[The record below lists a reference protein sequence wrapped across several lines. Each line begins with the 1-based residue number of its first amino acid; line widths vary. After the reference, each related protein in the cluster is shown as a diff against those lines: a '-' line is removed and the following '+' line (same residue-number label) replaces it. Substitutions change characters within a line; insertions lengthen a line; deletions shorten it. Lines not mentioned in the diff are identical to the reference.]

1 MKKTNKR
8 AKIITVIA
16 IVTVIVF
23 AGILIATNVIK
34 NNNVNNESYLATAN
48 ANSDLVASYIKSGVT
63 IGGITGTLETI
74 DVSNATATAEDVL
87 EGKTFY
93 AGSNEIKTGT
103 MTNNGDWSTTINPGE
118 SINIPQGYH
127 SGSGQVSVS
136 ESTSGS
142 NITLVDS
149 YSTSREGN
157 LNYSRTISDDSKS
170 VLVMVTAFNWAQ
182 TQVLPNPTISSGTL
196 SVSDFSYFDA
206 SSNNRTQYPARVY
219 VVNNIQTPF
228 TITFAST
235 SWTWGWG
242 VKLYTVK

>member
-1 MKKTNKR
+1 
-8 AKIITVIA
+8 
-16 IVTVIVF
+16 
-23 AGILIATNVIK
+23 
-34 NNNVNNESYLATAN
+34 
-48 ANSDLVASYIKSGVT
+48 
-63 IGGITGTLETI
+63 
-74 DVSNATATAEDVL
+74 
-87 EGKTFY
+87 
-93 AGSNEIKTGT
+93 

-170 VLVMVTAFNWAQ
+170 VLVMVTAFGWSQ

-206 SSNNRTQYPARVY
+206 SSNNSTQYPARVY
-219 VVNNIQTPF
+219 VVNNIQIPF